1 MPERCKLWPHQTN
14 EDAIMARPLR
24 LTLLLPTLALLVF
37 CQTGQAASDCT
48 YRKDSLGN
56 TRYQCQ
62 DGRHGTLRTDSL
74 GTVRD
79 SGSGTSWRKDS
90 LGNVRSSDGTTYRP
104 DSLGNVR
111 ANNSKSG
118 LNVTWRKDS
127 LGNLRASDGTVCR
140 TDSLGT
146 LRCDG
151 GSTPP
156 AVLNAK

>member
-1 MPERCKLWPHQTN
+1 MVRLSS
-14 EDAIMARPLR
+14 
-24 LTLLLPTLALLVF
+24 LTLLLSTLVLLAF
-37 CQTGQAASDCT
+37 SPIGLTASDCT

-56 TRYQCQ
+56 TRYQCK
-62 DGRHGTLRTDSL
+62 DGSHGTLRTDSL

-90 LGNVRSSDGTTYRP
+90 LGNVRSSDGTTYRR

-127 LGNLRASDGTVCR
+127 LGNLRAYDGTLCR
-140 TDSLGT
+140 SDSLGT
-146 LRCDG
+146 LHCDG
-151 GSTPP
+151 GSPPP
-156 AVLNAK
+156 AVLQPE